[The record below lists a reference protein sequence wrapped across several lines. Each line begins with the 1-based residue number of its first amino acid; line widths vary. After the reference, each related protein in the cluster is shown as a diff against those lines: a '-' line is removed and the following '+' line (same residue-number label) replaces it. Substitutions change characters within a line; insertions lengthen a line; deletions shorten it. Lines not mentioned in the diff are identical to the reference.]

1 MKALMASPF
10 AVISNKIASHRA
22 AQAIIYADQI
32 KQSGVDITVNTAGEN
47 YHSDFNKFNIL
58 YVYHGNDWGGTL
70 NLFGGLSDS
79 PIIDNLINL
88 SKFKGEVYS
97 LIIPFP
103 DYYQMV
109 VKRMEAGN
117 VDPKWHQVDWENIKR
132 MINAPVI
139 DPNKLSIYRNAAV
152 GDSHAI
158 SMYRPGWMINSVPFK
173 TLHGAL
179 KQGLKSFLPI
189 PNIEYDNIEFYFGNI
204 DIRHHLMRQ
213 AIPANATIELV
224 QRYFEQAKEL
234 NINVKIYEPLPIE
247 DPSRKLPKT
256 GYYKGTPFY
265 GSWEERSAIRKIFIT
280 ECEKQQT
287 NKVKLYSWNRHML
300 NERRQLDFKFM
311 EKPKSVH
318 LSREHYPHWQGL
330 EYNNIIM
337 SGLSDFI

>member
-213 AIPANATIELV
+213 ATPANATIELV